1 MYKTKTKTKTSM
13 SKIVATSYSSFSK
26 NVQWEQTILLHD
38 WRLNPHLF
46 TIKISR
52 NATLKAMM
60 FKIEN
65 ILRSH
70 KFILKLCFGQDIAEN
85 ICKYLPL
92 SHIITSQNNF
102 YTYTEYFDDYYKK
115 VYRKRTVLSNS
126 TRLYEVIKDHRHH
139 SRDLTLRLRAMPLY
153 K

>member
-1 MYKTKTKTKTSM
+1 M
-13 SKIVATSYSSFSK
+13 SKIVATSYSTLSK
-26 NVQWEQTILLHD
+26 NVMWEQNILFHD

-52 NATLKAMM
+52 NTTLKEMM

-115 VYRKRTVLSNS
+115 IYRKRTVLSNS
-126 TRLYEVIKDHRHH
+126 SRLYEVIKDHRHH
-139 SRDLTLRLRAMPLY
+139 SRDLTLRLRSIPLY

>member
-1 MYKTKTKTKTSM
+1 M

-26 NVQWEQTILLHD
+26 NVQWEQNILFYD
-38 WRLNPHLF
+38 WSLNPHLF

-52 NATLKAMM
+52 NATLQEMM

-70 KFILKLCFGQDIAEN
+70 RYILKLCFGQDIADN
-85 ICKYLPL
+85 ICRFLPL
-92 SHIITSQNNF
+92 YPIVTSQNNF

-115 VYRKRTVLSNS
+115 VYRKRTILSNS
-126 TRLYEVIKDHRHH
+126 VRLYEVIKDHRHH
-139 SRDLTLRLRAMPLY
+139 SRDLTLRLRAKAYY